1 MPAYENLMDNAG
13 IVGALREIAALLAL
27 KGESR
32 FKVQVYERGARAIEA
47 LAEDAGE
54 LARDGRLRAVPGIGP
69 TLARTIVELSET
81 GRNSLLAELREGAP
95 PGAAELASVLTRRQM
110 ATLHEALAI
119 SSLAD
124 LRAACEAGRVR
135 QVPGF
140 GERSERRLL
149 AAIEALST
157 ERERVRLPEAADL
170 GERLLAYLRH
180 HPAVERIDLAGDLR
194 RRVELVDR
202 LVIVVATLDP
212 EPVIDHIARAPMV
225 GAVHARTHD
234 EVRLRLVTGLDVEIL
249 LVPEEAYIVTLHRA
263 TGSEA
268 HVAKLAAAGQARGVN
283 IEAGGLRRGSRS
295 VPVPGEAELYRHLGL
310 PEIPPELRD
319 DAGEVEAALVGDLP
333 LDLIRRMIF
342 AVSCTA
348 TLCTR
353 TAGTRSRRWPAE
365 RRRLAWPT

>member
-1 MPAYENLMDNAG
+1 MDNAG

-54 LARDGRLRAVPGIGP
+54 LARGRLRAVPGIGP
-69 TLARTIVELSET
+69 TLARTLVELSET

-149 AAIEALST
+149 AVIEALST

-194 RRVELVDR
+194 RRVELVDQ
-202 LVIVVATLDP
+202 LVIVVATRHP

-249 LVPEEAYIVTLHRA
+249 LVPEEAYVVTLHRA

-268 HVAKLAAAGQARGVN
+268 HIAKLAAAAQARGVS
-283 IEAGGLRRGSRS
+283 IEAGGLPVGRAPFPSAGRPSCIVTSACPRS
-295 VPVPGEAELYRHLGL
+295 HP
-310 PEIPPELRD
+310 
-319 DAGEVEAALVGDLP
+319 
-333 LDLIRRMIF
+333 
-342 AVSCTA
+342 SS
-348 TLCTR
+348 
-353 TAGTRSRRWPAE
+353 GTMPARSRPRSSATC
-365 RRRLAWPT
+365 RST